1 MKKALTEEKADNTR
15 VLYWSRFD
23 TPIPKKGQ
31 VLTNMFNERYKVISA
46 VKQGDDIEITL
57 SPII

>member
-1 MKKALTEEKADNTR
+1 MENVLTEEKPDNTR
-15 VLYWSRFD
+15 VLYWSKND
-23 TPIPKKGQ
+23 TPIPKKGEL
-31 VLTNMFNERYKVISA
+31 LTNMFNERFKVISA